1 MKATETKLLDFLKG
15 PKQFIIP
22 IYQRTYSW
30 TLKQC
35 EQLWRDIERA
45 ATDDTVSGHF
55 IGSIVYIQKGLYQIA
70 SVPQLLVIDGQQR
83 LTTVSLILT
92 ALGQSLQKEG
102 EQSGITQKKLT
113 NYFLANAEE
122 DGDLRYKLLL
132 TQSDRPTLM
141 RLVDGKDSPEKS
153 SKRVTENFEFFK
165 GKIAASKLDLNALYK
180 GVGKLVI
187 VDISLDR
194 EHDNPQLIFESL
206 NSTGLELSQADLI
219 RNYVLMGLEHK
230 QQEIL
235 YTDHWFPMEQ
245 RFGQA
250 EYAAQFDRFMRDYL
264 TLKVGRI
271 PNIREVYGEFKA
283 YAKERG
289 DGDGA
294 IIATVADIHRF
305 SKHFVRIALDQETD
319 KELRQVIGDINTL
332 RVDVAYPFLLEL
344 YDDHATGLI
353 SRDDLLHVLR
363 TVESYVFRRAICGIP
378 TNSLN
383 KTFATLSKS
392 IDKAKY
398 VKSFSAALLLKDS
411 YRRFPN
417 DEEFARELT
426 VKDVYNF
433 RNRNY
438 FLRRLENAGRKERVV
453 IEEYTIE
460 HIMPQNDEVPAAWRV
475 ALGEN
480 WKDVH
485 ARYLHT
491 LGNLTLTGYNS
502 EYSDRPFAEKRD
514 MEGGFAESPIR
525 LNEGMGLIESW
536 NEAEIVSR
544 GERLAKKAATVWAI
558 PSLPAE
564 VLSQYR
570 KSKRYEVDDH
580 AYTLADHPKLKGEM
594 LDLFMLLRNRILA
607 LGPEMMEHVLKLYI
621 AFKSE
626 TNVVDVVP
634 RKKKLRL
641 TLNMDFGDINDPNS
655 LCRDVTGKGQWGNG
669 NIQVR
674 LHSTDQLND
683 VMFLVKQAY
692 DGQQIKRSGAAAG
705 REGLITH
712 HPLLGD

>member
-55 IGSIVYIQKGLYQIA
+55 IGSVVYIQKGLYQIA

-92 ALGQSLQKEG
+92 ALGKSLQKEG
-102 EQSGITQKKLT
+102 EQSEITQKKLT

-141 RLVDGKDSPEKS
+141 RLVDGKEPPEKA

-219 RNYVLMGLEHK
+219 RNYVLMGLEPK
-230 QQEIL
+230 QQETL

-271 PNIREVYGEFKA
+271 PNIREVYIEFKA

-289 DGDGA
+289 EGDDA
-294 IIATVADIHRF
+294 VMTTVADIHRF
-305 SKHFVRIALDQETD
+305 SRHFVRIALEQDDD
-319 KELRQVIGDINTL
+319 KELRQAIGDINTL
-332 RVDVAYPFLLEL
+332 KVDVAYPFLLEL
-344 YDDHATGLI
+344 YDDHASGMI

-363 TVESYVFRRAICGIP
+363 ILESYVFRRAICGIP

-392 IDKAKY
+392 IDKSKY
-398 VKSFSAALLLKDS
+398 VESLTAALLLRDS

-417 DEEFARELT
+417 DEEFTRELA
-426 VKDVYNF
+426 VKDVYSF
-433 RNRNY
+433 RNRSY
-438 FLRRLENAGRKERVV
+438 FLRRLENAGRKERVM
-453 IEEYTIE
+453 IDEYTVE
-460 HIMPQNDEVPAAWRV
+460 HIMPQNENLSQAWRA

-480 WKDVH
+480 WKEVH

-502 EYSDRPFAEKRD
+502 EYSDRPFLEKRD
-514 MEGGFAESPIR
+514 MKGGFAESPIR
-525 LNEGMGLIESW
+525 LNEGLKLVESW
-536 NEAEIVSR
+536 NEAEMIKR

-564 VLSQYR
+564 VLAQYR
-570 KSKRYEVDDH
+570 KSKRDEVDEH
-580 AYTLADHPKLKGEM
+580 AYTLADHPKLKGDM
-594 LDLFMLLRNRILA
+594 LDLFRLLRERVLA
-607 LGPEMMEHVLKLYI
+607 LDPGMKEHILKLYI

-634 RKKKLRL
+634 RKRKLRL
-641 TLNMDFGDINDPNS
+641 ALNMDFAEINDPKG

-669 NIQVR
+669 NVQVR
-674 LHSTDQLND
+674 LHSADELDD
-683 VMFLVKQAY
+683 VMSLVKQSFDKQHA
-692 DGQQIKRSGAAAG
+692 KA
-705 REGLITH
+705 
-712 HPLLGD
+712 

>member
-30 TLKQC
+30 TLTQC

-45 ATDDTVSGHF
+45 ATDSSVSGHF
-55 IGSIVYIQKGLYQIA
+55 IGSVVYIQKGLYQIA

-102 EQSGITQKKLT
+102 EQSEITQKKLT

-141 RLVDGKDSPEKS
+141 RIVDGKEAPEKP

-165 GKIAASKLDLNALYK
+165 GKIAASKLDLNTLYK

-230 QQEIL
+230 QQEAL
-235 YTDHWFPMEQ
+235 YSDHWFPMEQ
-245 RFGQA
+245 SFGQA

-271 PNIREVYGEFKA
+271 PNIREVYGEFKT
-283 YAKERG
+283 YAKTQGSG
-289 DGDGA
+289 DDA
-294 IIATVADIHRF
+294 ILATVADIHRY
-305 SKHFVRIALDQETD
+305 SKHFVRIALEREAD
-319 KELRQVIGDINTL
+319 KELRQAIADINTL
-332 RVDVAYPFLLEL
+332 RVDVAYPFLLEV
-344 YDDHATGLI
+344 YDDHAKGLLTT
-353 SRDDLLHVLR
+353 DELLQILR
-363 TVESYVFRRAICGIP
+363 TIESYVFRRAICGIP

-383 KTFATLSKS
+383 KTFATLAKAINKS
-392 IDKAKY
+392 KY
-398 VKSFSAALLLKDS
+398 VESFTAAMLAKDS
-411 YRRFPN
+411 YRRFPSD
-417 DEEFARELT
+417 DEFTRELA
-426 VKDVYNF
+426 VKDVYSF

-438 FLRRLENAGRKERVV
+438 LLRRLENVGRKERVV
-453 IEEYTIE
+453 VEEYTVE
-460 HIMPQNDEVPAAWRV
+460 HILPQNEELPAAWKA

-480 WKDVH
+480 WKEVH
-485 ARYLHT
+485 ARHLHT

-514 MEGGFAESPIR
+514 MKGGFKESPIR
-525 LNEGMGLIESW
+525 LNEGLGVLAEW
-536 NEAEIVSR
+536 TEQEIVKR
-544 GERLAKKAATVWAI
+544 GERLAKLAAQVWKI
-558 PSLPAE
+558 PLLPSE
-564 VLSQYR
+564 VLDQYR
-570 KSKRYEVDDH
+570 KSAKDESDDH
-580 AYTLADHPKLKGEM
+580 VYTLADHPKLKGDM
-594 LDLFMLLRNRILA
+594 LDLFILFRERVMA
-607 LGPEMMEHVLKLYI
+607 FGPDMKEHILKLYV
-621 AFKSE
+621 AFKST

-634 RKKKLRL
+634 RKRKLRL
-641 TLNMDFGDINDPNS
+641 AVNMDFKDIHDPKG
-655 LCRDVTGKGQWGNG
+655 LCVDVTGKGQWGNG
-669 NIQVR
+669 NVQVR
-674 LHSTDQLND
+674 LQDATELDD
-683 VMFLVKQAY
+683 VLYVVRQAY
-692 DGQQIKRSGAAAG
+692 DRQHAA
-705 REGLITH
+705 EKTQK
-712 HPLLGD
+712 